1 MAARETGAAAA
12 AYARHKEAHLNT
24 AEACERQGVVFVPMV
39 VETTGTWDAGARPV
53 IKHIA
58 RAVAAITGDDPDKTH
73 ATMLQ
78 ELCVAVRAYRARA
91 ALRRRSDAIASG

>member
-1 MAARETGAAAA
+1 M
-12 AYARHKEAHLNT
+12 L
-24 AEACERQGVVFVPMV
+24 
-39 VETTGTWDAGARPV
+39 VETTGTWDAGASMV

-58 RAVAAITGDDPDKTH
+58 LAVAAIIGDDPDKTH